1 MEGHKRDSGYTPV
14 VHFSVAVTVYSEESS
29 LERKASVWL
38 TLSSH
43 SPSSE
48 TGQELKQE
56 IKVQPRGKAWWLAF
70 SGVDPSS

>member
-1 MEGHKRDSGYTPV
+1 MESHKRDNGYTPV
-14 VHFSVAVTVYSEESS
+14 VRFSVDVTVYSDESS

-48 TGQELKQE
+48 TGKELKQE
-56 IKVQPRGKAWWLAF
+56 VKVQPWGKTWWHAF